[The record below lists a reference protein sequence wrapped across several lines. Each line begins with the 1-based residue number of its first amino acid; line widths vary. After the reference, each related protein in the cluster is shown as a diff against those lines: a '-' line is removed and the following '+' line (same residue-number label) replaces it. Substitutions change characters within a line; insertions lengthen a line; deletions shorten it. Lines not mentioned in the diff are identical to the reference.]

1 MTATDR
7 KTMSADPK
15 LYSVLVYTDA
25 APASFLAVKSLA
37 YADDLGGRDAE
48 SRPILWTLEATGQ
61 EGDYTLLLVD
71 VERADVDIG
80 AERLVEIELPGEG
93 REEDELDG
101 TGARFYVSLGD
112 EEDPDAVVVPGQ
124 VVVVFEGQ
132 TGHWRVTLTDADSQR
147 PLKIAP
153 AFGVGVVDW
162 SDDLDMVSGLAGAAL
177 RALVQWVIGLG
188 GTEAPA
194 PITISGRMP

>member
-1 MTATDR
+1 
-7 KTMSADPK
+7 MSAEPK

-37 YADDLGGRDAE
+37 YADPGGRDAE

-71 VERADVDIG
+71 VERVDVDIDVG

-101 TGARFYVSLGD
+101 TGARFYVALED
-112 EEDPDAVVVPGQ
+112 EEDPDA

-162 SDDLDMVSGLAGAAL
+162 SDDDLDMVSGLAGAAL
-177 RALVQWVIGLG
+177 RACLSW
-188 GTEAPA
+188 
-194 PITISGRMP
+194 RR

>member
-37 YADDLGGRDAE
+37 YADPGGRDAE

-71 VERADVDIG
+71 VERVDVDIDVG

-112 EEDPDAVVVPGQ
+112 EEDPDAVVVVPGPGQ

-162 SDDLDMVSGLAGAAL
+162 SDDLDKVSGLAGAAL
-177 RALVQWVIGLG
+177 RACVLALAARARGE
-188 GTEAPA
+188 GT
-194 PITISGRMP
+194 

>member
-1 MTATDR
+1 
-7 KTMSADPK
+7 MSIEPK

-37 YADDLGGRDAE
+37 YADPGGRDAE

-71 VERADVDIG
+71 VERADVDID

-112 EEDPDAVVVPGQ
+112 EDPDAVVVPGQ

-177 RALVQWVIGLG
+177 RACVLALAARARGE
-188 GTEAPA
+188 GT
-194 PITISGRMP
+194 

>member
-1 MTATDR
+1 
-7 KTMSADPK
+7 MSTDPK

-37 YADDLGGRDAE
+37 YADPGGRDAE

-71 VERADVDIG
+71 VERVDVDVDIG

-93 REEDELDG
+93 REENELDG

-112 EEDPDAVVVPGQ
+112 EEDPDAVVVVPGQ

-147 PLKIAP
+147 PLKIAH

-162 SDDLDMVSGLAGAAL
+162 SDDDLDMVSGLAGAAL
-177 RALVQWVIGLG
+177 RACLSW
-188 GTEAPA
+188 
-194 PITISGRMP
+194 R